1 MTRQLI
7 LAAALAVGLFGCG
20 KAQEGHLL
28 YATEMLLEC
37 RFSEAVSAARDVR
50 SIGPEDSDEFI
61 ASLLI
66 EAVAAERLGEDPT
79 TLLEEFA
86 SLSPSV
92 GSVAEAEEVA
102 SRSFGRMLA
111 ECPE

>member
-1 MTRQLI
+1 MTRQLVLTAV
-7 LAAALAVGLFGCG
+7 LAFCLFGCG

-37 RFSEAVSAARDVR
+37 KFAEAVSAARDVR

-66 EAVAAERLGEDPT
+66 EAAAVKGLGEDPT
-79 TLLEEFA
+79 MLLEEFA
-86 SLSPSV
+86 SRSPSI

-102 SRSFGRMLA
+102 SQSFGRLLA
-111 ECPE
+111 GCRE